1 MMNIYNGNVVLDA
14 NGEGVVGL
22 PEWFGALNRDYRS
35 GSTRQRF
42 IPYPALRG
50 GGNGGGS
57 YGRQQ
62 LDIHR
67 SISGAPGG
75 HSSRG
80 GGYAGSRRGGY
91 TAPPRGGFSGSYSAA
106 LRGEYSG
113 GGYSAAPRGGYSVG
127 ATAHLADTLVAM
139 AAVIAP
145 RSAVVD
151 ITAAVAADTSVAG
164 AALPRPRAPPHTT
177 KIREQ
182 QGS

>member
-42 IPYPALRG
+42 IPYPAPRG
-50 GGNGGGS
+50 GGNGGSS

-127 ATAHLADTLVAM
+127 GYS
-139 AAVIAP
+139 AP
-145 RSAVVD
+145 RGYPGGD
-151 ITAAVAADTSVAG
+151 G
-164 AALPRPRAPPHTT
+164 GGYRAPSGGGGYHGGGGGGHVSDGHSSSSSS
-177 KIREQ
+177 
-182 QGS
+182 GSSSHNKH